1 VGTRDRRR
9 LMQVCV
15 TGGTGLVGRHVI
27 AALLVRGD
35 DVRALARSE
44 GAARTLRALGTVPV
58 RGDVTEPAGLEGAIA
73 GSGAVVHSAATIL
86 SGGSWDAW
94 RAVNVGGTEAV
105 ARAAARAGARLVH
118 LSSVA
123 VYGRRTT
130 YDGGPGSVDEDFGLE
145 RPIYPGDFYAR
156 SKREAE
162 LAVWRI
168 AEETGLRAAALR
180 PCVIYGEWD
189 RNFAPR
195 VARVLRRGLAPLV
208 GRGDNPL
215 SVVYAGN
222 VAAAVIAALD
232 HADVTGP
239 FNVTNDGAVTQ
250 RQFLERFAAG
260 LGARA
265 RWIPVPHALAWGGA
279 RLWDATA
286 GALAGW
292 SGLLSARSSVQF
304 LACPNP
310 YTSARAE
317 RVLGWR
323 PVVPALEAVERT
335 GASFAAN

>member
-1 VGTRDRRR
+1 MKVF
-9 LMQVCV
+9 V

-27 AALLVRGD
+27 AALRRRGD
-35 DVRALARSE
+35 AVRALARSDAA
-44 GAARTLRALGTVPV
+44 GADLRALGAEPVPGNLLDG
-58 RGDVTEPAGLEGAIA
+58 RGLGEAIA
-73 GSGAVVHSAATIL
+73 GSDAVVHAAAILL
-86 SGGSWDAW
+86 SGATWDAW
-94 RAVNVGGTEAV
+94 HAANVVGTETV
-105 ARAAARAGARLVH
+105 ARTAARAGARMVY

-123 VYGRRTT
+123 VYGRRET
-130 YDGGPGSVDEDFGLE
+130 YDGGPGSVDEDFGLD
-145 RPIYPGDFYAR
+145 RPSYLGDFYAR

-162 LAVWRI
+162 LALWRV
-168 AEETGLRAAALR
+168 AEETGLKAVALR
-180 PCVIYGEWD
+180 PCVIYGEGD

-195 VARVLRRGLAPLV
+195 IARLLRRGLAPLI
-208 GRGDNPL
+208 GPGENPL

-222 VAAAVIAALD
+222 VAAAVLAALD
-232 HADVTGP
+232 CGDVTGS

-260 LGARA
+260 LGVPP

-279 RLWDATA
+279 QLWDGTV

-292 SGLLSARSSVQF
+292 TGLLSARSSVQF
-304 LACPNP
+304 LASPNP

-335 GASFAAN
+335 ARSFRTR